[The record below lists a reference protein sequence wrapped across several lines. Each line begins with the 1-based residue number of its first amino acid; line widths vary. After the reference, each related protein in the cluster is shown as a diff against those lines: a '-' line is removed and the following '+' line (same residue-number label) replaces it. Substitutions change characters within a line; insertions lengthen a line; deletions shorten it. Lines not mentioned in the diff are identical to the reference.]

1 MEWLKRFNI
10 PTRLTLIRFLGSLF
24 VLPFSLVYL
33 GSLNIGWLNVALG
46 LLFISFAATD
56 FFDGYLA
63 RKYGQVTAI
72 GKVLDSIAD
81 KFLLYSTLIAL
92 LAVEK
97 IYFYSVIILI
107 GREIFILGL
116 RCIASEYHLSVSVS
130 WLAKVKT
137 AIQMT
142 YLVYLIINPYHYLG
156 LGGALRWNG
165 LELGLL
171 TITILL
177 SLFTAQQYYNCFI
190 QQFRSKLQSLKEN
203 KEEENEV
210 FSGERS
216 I

>member
-10 PTRLTLIRFLGSLF
+10 PTWLTLIRLFGSPL
-24 VLPFSLVYL
+24 VLPFLLVYL
-33 GSLNIGWLNVALG
+33 EPLNIGWLNLVLG
-46 LLFISFAATD
+46 FLFILFAATD

-72 GKVLDSIAD
+72 GKVLDPIAD

-92 LAVEK
+92 LTVEK
-97 IYFYSVIILI
+97 IYFYWVIILI

-116 RCIASEYHLSVSVS
+116 RYIASEYHFSVSVS

-137 AIQMT
+137 VVQMA
-142 YLVYLIINPYHYLG
+142 YLVYLIINPYHNMG
-156 LGGALRWNG
+156 LGGAPGWNG

-171 TITILL
+171 ATTIFL
-177 SLFTAQQYYNCFI
+177 SLFTAQQYYNRFI
-190 QQFRSKLQSLKEN
+190 QQFQSKLQLFKES
-203 KEEENEV
+203 KEGEHEV
-210 FSGERS
+210 FSDKRS